1 MSFWKVILSRITG
14 RAPTVN
20 QLDHEIIAKNARTGS
35 LYVLKESET
44 GVKEV
49 VEITGGVPGSGGG
62 SILKSEI
69 LIGQVNGVNRVFST
83 TSPFVTQRIN
93 VFKNG
98 LKEIYFVESSDTSV
112 TLEDAPLNNG
122 YSDKIEA
129 LYTLKS

>member
-1 MSFWKVILSRITG
+1 MNFWKVILSRIAG
-14 RAPTVN
+14 RHPGIN
-20 QLDHEIIAKNARTGS
+20 QLDHEAIVKNLRTGS

-49 VEITGGVPGSGGG
+49 VEITGGNPGSGGG
-62 SILKSEI
+62 SIIRTEI
-69 LIGQVNGVNRVFST
+69 MIGQVNGVNRVFT
-83 TSPFVTQRIN
+83 TSSPYVSGRIN

-112 TLEDAPLNNG
+112 TLDEAPLNHG